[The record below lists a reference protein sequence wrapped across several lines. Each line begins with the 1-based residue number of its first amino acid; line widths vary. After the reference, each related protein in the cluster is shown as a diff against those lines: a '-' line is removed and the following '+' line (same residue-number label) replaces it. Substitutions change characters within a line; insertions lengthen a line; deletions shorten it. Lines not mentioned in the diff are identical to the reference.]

1 MSSSNAPQ
9 APETGRY
16 LHPVRVASRA
26 VILIDGR
33 LVIHRERQV
42 DGVHHSLPGGRVK
55 HAEGILEAL
64 GREMSEETG
73 LLVDP
78 HRLLYV
84 AEVLSGR
91 GVHDVNLVFLARL
104 QETSAR
110 TADLELLDLDD
121 PAATSVRPPCI
132 DRIRQGVK
140 DDWSGTPEWLG
151 NVWDEQLGVS

>member
-1 MSSSNAPQ
+1 MPTKRRRRPSLNQ
-9 APETGRY
+9 T
-16 LHPVRVASRA
+16 RVEVRA
-26 VILIDGR
+26 VILVDGR
-33 LVIHRERQV
+33 LAIHRERQV
-42 DGVHHSLPGGRVK
+42 DGVHSSLPGGRVK
-55 HAEGILEAL
+55 HGEGIFDAL
-64 GREMSEETG
+64 VREVGEETG
-73 LLVDP
+73 LVINPD
-78 HRLLYV
+78 RLLYV

-91 GVHDVNLVFLARL
+91 GVHDLNLVFLARL

-110 TADLELLDLDD
+110 TAHLELLDLDD